1 MLLPTLGKPTTAT
14 VGRRFTRAGSCQ
26 SPARGPSAD
35 DAADDLVRRP
45 KPGGVELDRVLGGAQ
60 GAVLALGVAGVAAAL
75 GGEHRTRSPRRSA
88 RRGGAARS
96 SSEAVRKTF
105 SGESGLTT
113 VPMSRPSA
121 T

>member
-14 VGRRFTRAGSCQ
+14 VGGRALTPGPRSRASSTTRV
-26 SPARGPSAD
+26 
-35 DAADDLVRRP
+35 DDLGQGQA
-45 KPGGVELDRVLGGAQ
+45 GGVDLDRVGGGAQ
-60 GAVLALGVAGVAAAL
+60 GAVLAPGVAGVALAL
-75 GGEHRTRSPRRSA
+75 GGEHRPGSSPVCAA
-88 RRGGAARS
+88 RRRARS

>member
-1 MLLPTLGKPTTAT
+1 MGE
-14 VGRRFTRAGSCQ
+14 G
-26 SPARGPSAD
+26 D
-35 DAADDLVRRP
+35 DAADDLFEAEA
-45 KPGGVELDRVLGGAQ
+45 GGVELDRVGGGAQ
-60 GAVLALGVAGVAAAL
+60 GAVLALGVAGVAGRWAA
-75 GGEHRTRSPRRSA
+75 RTEATSSPVSAA
-88 RRGGAARS
+88 RRRARS